1 MATKQLGDPSA
12 SLLLTSEKAI
22 SCKIQFQHIP
32 RFICL
37 YWIYSSG
44 YILPTIIRWVFFLY
58 IWLLGP
64 NFAGAQFAGARTR
77 GPYQGPDAGAQFATK
92 NYQGPNLPQKITRGP
107 FCRCPIC
114 LEPILRSIMLN
125 CFFGFSN
132 IAAIFVQGME
142 REEKNILGLP
152 SGYCWILIIRVV
164 ESSCDPDSS
173 RKRFPPSK
181 PLALRVTRLTRSLCR
196 SNRYY

>member
-1 MATKQLGDPSA
+1 MFVLDIFFWLYSA
-12 SLLLTSEKAI
+12 NNYTLSL
-22 SCKIQFQHIP
+22 
-32 RFICL
+32 
-37 YWIYSSG
+37 
-44 YILPTIIRWVFFLY
+44 FLY

-77 GPYQGPDAGAQFATK
+77 GPICRGPICHKKLPGAQFATK
-92 NYQGPNLPQKITRGP
+92 NHQGPILPVPNLPRTN
-107 FCRCPIC
+107 FTVYNAE
-114 LEPILRSIMLN
+114 L
-125 CFFGFSN
+125 FFGFSN

>member
-1 MATKQLGDPSA
+1 MITSA

-44 YILPTIIRWVFFLY
+44 YILPTIIRWVFFCIFDFWGQILQ
-58 IWLLGP
+58 GP
-64 NFAGAQFAGARTR
+64 NLP
-77 GPYQGPDAGAQFATK
+77 GPHQGPDLP
-92 NYQGPNLPQKITRGP
+92 GPNLPQKITRGP

-132 IAAIFVQGME
+132 IAAIFVQGMK

-152 SGYCWILIIRVV
+152 SEHCWILIIRVV

-196 SNRYY
+196 SNHYY